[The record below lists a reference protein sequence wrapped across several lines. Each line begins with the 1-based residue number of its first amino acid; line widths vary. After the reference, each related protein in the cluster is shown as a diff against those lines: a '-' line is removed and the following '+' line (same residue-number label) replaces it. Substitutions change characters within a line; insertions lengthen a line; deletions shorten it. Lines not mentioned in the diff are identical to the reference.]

1 MVGNNIKEYLT
12 ENGLKQTYLADKL
25 GISISKMNDICNR
38 DRGIDCVLYY
48 KICKVLNVPY
58 EFFIEGAKS

>member
-12 ENGLKQTYLADKL
+12 QNGLKQTYLADKL
-25 GISISKMNDICNR
+25 GISSSKMYDICNR
-38 DRGIDCVLYY
+38 DKGIDCVLYY